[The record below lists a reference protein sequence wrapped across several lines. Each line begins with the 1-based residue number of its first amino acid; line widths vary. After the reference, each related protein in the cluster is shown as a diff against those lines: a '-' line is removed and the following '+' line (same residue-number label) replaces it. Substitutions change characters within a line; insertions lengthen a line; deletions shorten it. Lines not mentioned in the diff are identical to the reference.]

1 MLRKAVSRVVVA
13 AALLL
18 VLAVA
23 APTGLRAQD
32 LTVPLTEE
40 QVACDAGKLNAL
52 FNLAMR
58 YSFGGKPWTFYASPS
73 RGDSLGLLL
82 IRNQVHGP
90 LAGEPVIPEFEPEQ
104 HLAGTLT
111 TTMRSLLLNPERP
124 RIEQASLVRDDANS
138 THLDP
143 ERPATLI
150 LEIDPFFDP
159 SGEVAGQLRIN
170 LFELEGTSRPGR
182 ALREEGVIRTCHDLL
197 TDEDRLIFSVL
208 QRIFRPRYEW
218 LFPFDINSGESE
230 VAIYRGTAP
239 DTYRIDAY
247 RVDGIFPIFVQDD
260 DLTLLE
266 LVIERDAEGRLDT
279 GELRLLTALDS
290 FFLDRGLRELFFIP
304 ATFPG
309 VEIWSE
315 VDPRV
320 QRFPFPEAFED
331 GPVTIDL
338 AVLLEGSTWN
348 PPRQ

>member
-1 MLRKAVSRVVVA
+1 MHRNSSSRA
-13 AALLL
+13 AAVLLAATL
-18 VLAVA
+18 A
-23 APTGLRAQD
+23 APAALRAQE

-40 QVACDAGKLNAL
+40 QVACDAAKLRAL
-52 FNLAMR
+52 FNQAMC
-58 YSFGGKPWTFYASPS
+58 YSFAGKPWTFYASPS

-82 IRNQVHGP
+82 VQNQVHSP
-90 LAGEPVIPEFEPEQ
+90 LEGEPVIPELEPEQ

-138 THLDP
+138 TYLDP
-143 ERPATLI
+143 ERPSTLI

-159 SGEVAGQLRIN
+159 SGEVAGQLRID

-182 ALREEGVIRTCHDLL
+182 ALREEGIIRTCHDLL

-230 VAIYRGTAP
+230 VAIYRGAAP
-239 DTYRIDAY
+239 DSYRIDAY
-247 RVDGIFPIFVQDD
+247 RVDSIFPIFVEDGAKTQF
-260 DLTLLE
+260 E
-266 LVIERDAEGRLDT
+266 LALERDADGRLTT
-279 GELRLLTALDS
+279 GLLSLLPGPD
-290 FFLDRGLRELFFIP
+290 FRIEGLRELFFIP

-315 VDPRV
+315 IDPRV
-320 QRFPFPEAFED
+320 QRFPIPAAFAD